1 MKKVVDAANS
11 LRERK
16 KARTREA
23 IIDAALDLFERNGY
37 DDTTIEEIAAAADVS
52 PRTFFRYFESK
63 LELVMVRSD
72 STHDD
77 LGPALA
83 ARPADEGL
91 LEAIRQ
97 VMKTQLDAQLA
108 DPLVLREFQ
117 VMLST
122 PSLRTM
128 AREHFYEEEAG
139 LARAVAGRLGLAEDN
154 LSVHVISGIIAS
166 ALWATVNRWVAEGAV
181 LDQLW
186 PMLDEAF
193 GILAGGLADVP
204 APAGR
209 PS

>member
-1 MKKVVDAANS
+1 MKKVVDAAHS

-23 IIDAALDLFERNGY
+23 IIDAALDLFERDGY
-37 DDTTIEEIAAAADVS
+37 DDTTIEDIAAAADVS
-52 PRTFFRYFESK
+52 PRTFFRYFDSK
-63 LELVMVRSD
+63 LELVMARSE
-72 STHDD
+72 SKHDD

-97 VMKTQLDAQLA
+97 VLLAQLDTQLA
-108 DPLVLREFQ
+108 DPLVLRELQ

-122 PSLRTM
+122 PSLRNM

-139 LARAVAGRLGLAEDN
+139 IVHAVAGRLGLDEDD
-154 LSVHVISGIIAS
+154 LSVHVISSIIAS
-166 ALWATVNRWVAEGAV
+166 ALWATVNRWVAEGAGPDR
-181 LDQLW
+181 LR

-193 GILAGGLADVP
+193 AILAAGLAEP
-204 APAGR
+204 SLAPGR

>member
-1 MKKVVDAANS
+1 MKKVVDAAHG

-37 DDTTIEEIAAAADVS
+37 DDTTIEDIAAAAEVS
-52 PRTFFRYFESK
+52 PRTFFRYFDSK
-63 LELVMVRSD
+63 LELIMVRAD
-72 STHDD
+72 SKHDD

-83 ARPADEGL
+83 ARPPEEGL

-97 VMKTQLDAQLA
+97 VLKTQLDTQLA

-122 PSLRTM
+122 PSLRNM
-128 AREHFYEEEAG
+128 AREHFYDEEAG
-139 LARAVAGRLGLAEDN
+139 IARAVAGRLGLDEDD
-154 LSVHVISGIIAS
+154 LSVHVISGMIAS
-166 ALWATVNRWVAEGAV
+166 ALWSTVNRWVAEGADV
-181 LDQLW
+181 DRLW

-193 GILAGGLADVP
+193 GIMAAGLADVP
-204 APAGR
+204 TSAAR